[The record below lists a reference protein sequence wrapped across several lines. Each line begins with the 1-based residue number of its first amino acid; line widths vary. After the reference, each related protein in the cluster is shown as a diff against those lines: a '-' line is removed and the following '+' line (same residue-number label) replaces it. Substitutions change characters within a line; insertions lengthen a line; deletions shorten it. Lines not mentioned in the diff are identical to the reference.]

1 MQNVKLNN
9 GIEMPILGFGVFQVP
24 DLNECEMA
32 VLDAMETGYRLFD
45 TASVYL
51 NESAVGNAVRKSGV
65 AREDLFITTKLWVQ
79 DTGFENTK
87 KAFER
92 SLNRLQMDYLDLY
105 LIHQP
110 FGDIHGSWRAM
121 EELYKAGK
129 IRAIGIS
136 NFQPDRVMDI
146 ITFNEVVPAVNQI
159 ETHPF
164 NQQTEAHQFL
174 KENNVQIESWGPFA
188 EGKNNLFQNELLLTI
203 AEKHSKSVAQVVLR
217 WLIQRGVVAIPKSVK
232 KERIREN
239 FNIFDFELS
248 PEDMESFGILDMKV
262 SSFIDHR
269 NPEIVKWM
277 GSTKL
282 DI

>member
-1 MQNVKLNN
+1 MQKVILNN
-9 GIEMPILGFGVFQVP
+9 GVEMPLLGFGVFQVP
-24 DLNECEMA
+24 DLNECERA
-32 VLDAMETGYRLFD
+32 VLDAIDTGYRLFD
-45 TASVYL
+45 TAAVYM

-79 DTGFENTK
+79 DTGFEKTK

-110 FGDIHGSWRAM
+110 FGDVHGSWRAM

-146 ITFNEVVPAVNQI
+146 IAFNEVVPAVNQI

-188 EGKNNLFQNELLLTI
+188 EGKNDLFQNGELHTI
-203 AEKHSKSVAQVVLR
+203 AEKHGKSVAQVVLR

-232 KERIREN
+232 KERIKEN

-248 PEDMESFGILDMKV
+248 PADMEAFGMLDMKA
-262 SSFIDHR
+262 SSFMDHR